1 MAKAEFIEA
10 EGAQEMAAP
19 QVEDAQETPER
30 KPSTR
35 VMRCDCIAV

>member
-1 MAKAEFIEA
+1 MAKAEFLEA
-10 EGAQEMAAP
+10 EGAQEIVAP
-19 QVEDAQETPER
+19 QVDDTQETPER